1 LQALAVLRSRDLTG
15 RNASRMSLAADVE
28 PQLAAARVAN
38 GDGFENGADTP
49 FR

>member
-1 LQALAVLRSRDLTG
+1 
-15 RNASRMSLAADVE
+15 MPLAADVE

-38 GDGFENGADTP
+38 GDGFENGADAP